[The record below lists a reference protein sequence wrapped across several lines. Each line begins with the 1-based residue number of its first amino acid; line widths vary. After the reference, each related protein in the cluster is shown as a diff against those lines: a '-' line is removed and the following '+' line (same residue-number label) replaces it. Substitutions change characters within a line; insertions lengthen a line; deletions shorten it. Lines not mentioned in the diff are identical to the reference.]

1 MTATTPQ
8 HNSLTAAAVYIPRD
22 WRELLTADAPLP
34 ALPIK
39 ATGAV
44 LFADISG
51 FTPLTD
57 ALVRTYGKQRGAE
70 ELVAHLNRIYD
81 ALISE
86 VHRCDGS
93 VIGFSGDAI
102 TCWLPADDGQRAIA
116 CGLAM
121 QDAMQQFAAIA
132 LQGDTYQLA
141 IKVLVGAGDVRRFL
155 VGDPDIQLIDVLAGE
170 PLERVAACDKAVNR
184 GEVMV
189 EPYTAAALADT
200 LRVREWRSI
209 TRDMPPAAIVAGQHT
224 PPPLPATAPFPT
236 AVPRDEVIASW
247 LLPAVAHR
255 LQSGHGSFLADM
267 RPVTALFL
275 RFSGIDYHEDA
286 AAQQLDAYIRHVQH
300 VLARY
305 EAALI
310 QVTVGDKG
318 SYLYAAFGAPVAH
331 DDDGLRS
338 VDAAHALINDTAHFP
353 AITEVQI
360 GLSRGQMCAGAYG
373 STTRRLTYGVL
384 GDETNVAARLMS
396 LAQPGQVLT
405 TARISEATCHRYRY
419 DDLGDVQVKGKSKPI
434 AIARLR
440 HARTLPDT
448 TPPSLRAV
456 LPMVGRDLEYAIAA
470 AHTAALTGGRG
481 GVLLIEGEAGMGKSR
496 LLADVRSALVQQ
508 GLVVLS
514 GAGQSIEQQTQYRAW
529 RDILA
534 GLAGID
540 ERDDLSRRRQRVLH
554 LIRTDAPDEQPR
566 APLLNDILDLAI
578 PPTRLSNTL
587 DPALRQQN
595 LTLLLAKLLGSRAH
609 CSPVALV
616 IEDAHWLDDLS
627 WAVLVNGV
635 LPLIRKGTPLLLL
648 LVMRPVSPGS
658 TAAQSVAQIRQNSA
672 TTIQV
677 LGELTAS
684 DVVQLAA
691 QRLGIAATELPEA
704 VQAVVRERAAGN
716 PFVAEELILYLR
728 DQGVLALN
736 VNSDGVPTC
745 AVVGDLAATVGDLP
759 ETVQGLILSRLDRL
773 DPALQLPLKV
783 GAVIG
788 QQFGY
793 GILRDTV
800 QRYENDLRDDRLRH
814 SLDQLTN
821 LQLTVRQQDGS
832 TDTAAPALIELNYA
846 FKHIITQ
853 EVTYQTLLHA
863 QRREL
868 HRSVAQWYEKTFHT
882 ANDGEPSPLAPYY
895 PLLVHHYHHAE
906 DTAQEC
912 YYARLAG
919 LQAAASYANESAR
932 GYLTRALELT
942 PAEDAAARFD
952 LLAAREQVYA
962 LQGAR
967 SAQFA
972 DLQALAALAEATAN
986 SQWQATVAQR
996 RANYHDSIGDY
1007 PAAISDARAAIAV
1020 ATSDGNSQALAQ
1032 GYQQWG
1038 VALWRQ
1044 GRYALAASQLRKA
1057 LEVATTTNLPALQVQ
1072 LHRLLGNVK
1081 LAESSKRS
1089 RPRRT
1094 DLTRALFGDDE
1105 AADEAAAP
1113 AATDHAAV
1121 APKTPLEE
1129 ARAAYS
1135 IARDLARELDDPIAE
1150 SAAQNNLGVLY
1161 HDTQDYTAARACYR
1175 SAFQLAQDLGD
1186 QPGQAR
1192 TLMNMAALDAAT
1204 GNSNAAIETYQQALN
1219 LHRLT
1224 NSRIGEAL
1232 ALAELATLY
1241 AARGDTAARDTATA
1255 KVRDLVPEIARHT
1268 FITVTDNA
1276 DGTVRLILSWD
1287 YRLR

>member
-1 MTATTPQ
+1 MTTTPEQ
-8 HNSLTAAAVYIPRD
+8 HSLAAAAVYIPRD
-22 WRELLTADAPLP
+22 WRYRLAANEPPTDRSL
-34 ALPIK
+34 K
-39 ATGAV
+39 ETGAV

-57 ALVRTYGKQRGAE
+57 ALVQTHGKQRGAE
-70 ELVAHLNRIYD
+70 ELVAHLNHIYD

-121 QDAMQQFAAIA
+121 QAAMQQFAAIT

-155 VGDPDIQLIDVLAGE
+155 VGDPAIQFIDVLAGE

-189 EPYTAAALADT
+189 EPYTAAALGDT
-200 LRVREWRSI
+200 LRVREWRTI
-209 TRDMPPAAIVAGQHT
+209 TSDMPPAALVVGQHT
-224 PPPLPATAPFPT
+224 PPALPATAPVPT
-236 AVPRDEVIASW
+236 AVPSEEVIASW
-247 LLPAVAHR
+247 LLPDVARR
-255 LQSGHGSFLADM
+255 LQSGYGTFLADM

-275 RFSGIDYHEDA
+275 RFSGINYHADA
-286 AAQQLDAYIRHVQH
+286 AADQLDRYIRHVQH
-300 VLARY
+300 ILARY

-331 DDDGLRS
+331 DDDVLFS
-338 VDAAHALINDTAHFP
+338 VDAAHALINDTAQFP
-353 AITEVQI
+353 YITGVQI
-360 GLSRGQMCAGAYG
+360 GLSRGLMCAGAYG
-373 STTRRLTYGVL
+373 SITRRLTYGVL

-405 TARISEATCHRYRY
+405 TARISEATSHRYSY

-434 AIARLR
+434 AVARLR
-440 HARTLPDT
+440 HARTLT
-448 TPPSLRAV
+448 NVSQPSQGAV
-456 LPMVGRDLEYAIAA
+456 LPMVGRDLEYAIAV
-470 AHTAALTGGRG
+470 AHTAALKGGRG
-481 GVLLIEGEAGMGKSR
+481 GVLLIEGEAGMGKTR
-496 LLADVRSALVQQ
+496 LLADVRNALVQQ
-508 GLVVLS
+508 GVVVLN

-534 GLAGID
+534 AMAGID
-540 ERDDLSRRRQRVLH
+540 ERDSSEQRRQRITQ
-554 LIRTDAPDEQPR
+554 LIQQDAPDEEHKR

-578 PPTRLSNTL
+578 PPTPLSSTL
-587 DPALRQQN
+587 EPALRQQN
-595 LTLLLAKLLGSRAH
+595 LTMLLERLLEARAH
-609 CSPVALV
+609 RSPVVLV

-627 WAVLVNGV
+627 WAVIVNGV
-635 LPLIRKGTPLLLL
+635 MPLIRQGARLLLL
-648 LVMRPVSPGS
+648 LAMRPVSLDS
-658 TAAQSVAQIRQNSA
+658 TAAQSLAQIRQSSA

-677 LGELTAS
+677 LGELAAS

-691 QRLGIAATELPEA
+691 QRLGIPADRLPAE
-704 VQAVVRERAAGN
+704 VQEVVRSRAAGN
-716 PFVAEELILYLR
+716 PFVAEQLILYLR
-728 DQGVLALN
+728 DQGVLDLEADSN
-736 VNSDGVPTC
+736 GIPSCKVKDGL
-745 AVVGDLAATVGDLP
+745 AVTVGDLP

-793 GILRDTV
+793 GILRDTL
-800 QRYENDLRDDRLRH
+800 QRYEHNLPDDTLRH

-821 LQLTVRQQDGS
+821 LQLTIREV
-832 TDTAAPALIELNYA
+832 ELRYA

-868 HRSVAQWYEKTFHT
+868 HRSVAQWYEQTFGS
-882 ANDGEPSPLAPYY
+882 ASNGEQSPLAPYY
-895 PLLVHHYHHAE
+895 PLLAHHYQHAE
-906 DTAQEC
+906 DTARERH
-912 YYARLAG
+912 YARLAG
-919 LQAAASYANESAR
+919 IQAAASYDNKNA
-932 GYLTRALELT
+932 LQHLKRALELT
-942 PAEDAAARFD
+942 PDDDVATRFD

-967 SAQFA
+967 RTQFA
-972 DLQALAALAEATAN
+972 DLQALAALAETADN
-986 SQWQATVAQR
+986 NQWKATVAQR
-996 RANYHDSIGDY
+996 RASYHDSIGDY

-1020 ATSDGNSQALAQ
+1020 ATSDDNPQALAQ

-1057 LEVATTTNLPALQVQ
+1057 LEVATTTDLPALQVQ
-1072 LHRLLGNVK
+1072 LYRLLGNVK

-1089 RPRRT
+1089 RSRRT
-1094 DLTRALFGDDE
+1094 DLTRALFGDDV
-1105 AADEAAAP
+1105 AAAP
-1113 AATDHAAV
+1113 HETPED
-1121 APKTPLEE
+1121 PLEE
-1129 ARAAYS
+1129 ARAAYNT
-1135 IARDLARELDDPIAE
+1135 ACDLARKLDDRIAE
-1150 SAAQNNLGVLY
+1150 SAAQNNLGVL
-1161 HDTQDYTAARACYR
+1161 HSDTREYEIARTYYR
-1175 SAFQLAQDLGD
+1175 SAFELAEELGD

-1192 TLMNMAALDAAT
+1192 TLMNMAALDAMT
-1204 GNSNAAIETYQQALN
+1204 GNSNAALENYERALK
-1219 LHRLT
+1219 LHHDT
-1224 NSRIGEAL
+1224 NSRIGKAL
-1232 ALAELATLY
+1232 ALEGLAMCYAEG
-1241 AARGDTAARDTATA
+1241 GDTAARDRTTNL
-1255 KVRDLVPEIARHT
+1255 VRELVPEIARHT
-1268 FITVTDNA
+1268 FITVTEHA
-1276 DGTVRLILSWD
+1276 DGTVRLVLSWD